1 MRAAGTEYLQE
12 EARLR
17 GARPRVKAVLGPFEL
32 DCGLALGSGEFVCT
46 AYGGEPGKIVMAE
59 GCRTSG
65 SWTSPVMQ
73 TFSPY
78 LQEVAA
84 SWEDQ
89 APYLNPR
96 VYLRSATAPGEVA
109 QAAYKLLA
117 AGEEAALSPYF
128 QLRVEFQA
136 TDRGWAPDQPGEA
149 DTLTAYG
156 TEAPPDGGYESY
168 ATDGEAGGGLAD
180 LKLEGRLTLPEADI
194 LDPGAVQVE
203 LARDFGE
210 LKAADHR
217 LLLDNRRG
225 QWLASGVAGFYL
237 QGLDWQHKELALY
250 HGFELAGGGVAWQL
264 LYRGALERLRG
275 MAHGW
280 QERHRARLE
289 SRDRVAAGL
298 SRRLGVP
305 SPQGERRPFMRGPC
319 RARGELA
326 QMLAATVSEPVKSGS
341 GSAALRLLGEY
352 REDYQKDYLLEVET
366 GGEVHSATFRW
377 SGNAGQSWQEQ
388 GLLTAGAE
396 APVGL
401 DSGLAAYWEPAPG
414 PDLAAGDRWTFTA
427 QPACYEYRIPGA
439 PFEAITA
446 MYLNGAPAGA
456 EVSADSAQG
465 LIMVPGRSAQVEAR
479 VVKDATTHPV
489 DIITDILTE
498 VGLED
503 AIHQESFDLAR
514 SLTPEYAVGV
524 CFENI
529 PAGQALREVLKR
541 CLYDLWVD
549 FGEIKMLAYLG
560 ED

>member
-1 MRAAGTEYLQE
+1 MRSAGTEYLQE
-12 EARLR
+12 EACPR
-17 GARPRVKAVLGPFEL
+17 GARPRVKAVLGPFDL
-32 DCGLALGSGEFVCT
+32 DYGLAPDSGEFVNT
-46 AYGGEPGKIVMAE
+46 QYGGEPGKIVMAA
-59 GCRTSG
+59 GYQPSG

-73 TFSPY
+73 TFSPC
-78 LQEVAA
+78 LQEAAA

-96 VYLRSATAPGEVA
+96 VYLRTAALPGDVA
-109 QAAYKLLA
+109 QAAYELLV
-117 AGEEAALSPYF
+117 AGEEASLSPYF

-136 TDRGWAPDQPGEA
+136 TDRGWAVDQPEEA

-156 TEAPPDGGYESY
+156 VDAPPDSGFDSY
-168 ATDGEAGGGLAD
+168 ATDGEAAGGLAD
-180 LKLEGRLTLPEADI
+180 LQLDGRLTLPEADI

-203 LARDFGE
+203 LAWDFTE

-217 LLLDNRRG
+217 LLLDNRQG
-225 QWLASGVAGFYL
+225 QWLASGAGFYL
-237 QGLDWQHKELALY
+237 QGLDWQHKELTLY
-250 HGFELAGGGVAWQL
+250 HGFELAGGRVEWQL
-264 LYRGALERLRG
+264 LYRGALERLGG

-289 SRDRVAAGL
+289 SRDGVAAGL
-298 SRRLGVP
+298 GRRLGVP
-305 SPQGERRPFMRGPC
+305 APQGERRPFMRGPYL
-319 RARGELA
+319 ARGELA
-326 QMLAATVSEPVKSGS
+326 QTLAAAVSDPVKSGS
-341 GSAALRLLGEY
+341 GTATLRLLGEY

-366 GGEVHSATFRW
+366 GGEVGSATFRW

-401 DSGLAAYWEPAPG
+401 DSGLAVYWESASG
-414 PDLAAGDRWTFTA
+414 PDLVAGDRWTFTA
-427 QPACYEYRIPGA
+427 QPAQYEYQIPGA

-446 MYLNGAPAGA
+446 VYLNGAQAGA
-456 EVSADSAQG
+456 EVSADAAQG
-465 LIMVPGRSAQVEAR
+465 LITVPGRSAQVEAR

-498 VGLED
+498 VGLD
-503 AIHQESFDLAR
+503 GAIHQESFDLAR

-524 CFENI
+524 CFEDV
-529 PAGQALREVLKR
+529 PAAQALREVLKR

-549 FGEIKMLAYLG
+549 FGEIKMQAYLG